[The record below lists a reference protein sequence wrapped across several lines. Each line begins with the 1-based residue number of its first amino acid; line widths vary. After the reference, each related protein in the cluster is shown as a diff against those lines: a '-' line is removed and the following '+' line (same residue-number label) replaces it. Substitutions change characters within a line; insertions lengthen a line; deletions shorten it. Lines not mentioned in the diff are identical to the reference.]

1 MKSFFTLVCLSAM
14 AFPVF
19 GQNWTVLNPPS
30 GLIAV
35 DKSLEEKKIYFD
47 IVNTGNDTIALEME
61 RLENV
66 LASDGDTSHLTYFC
80 WDLCYGTNGNMAI
93 EPVFIAPGDTLNYI
107 GSGDGQY
114 LAFLPGGIDGYS
126 RTTMAVR
133 NANDPT
139 EFVLLVYEFSV
150 GGATNSIT
158 DAALAARS
166 LSNPTPNPAQN
177 LFSVTYDLPQGQA
190 GTLGLYNLI
199 GKEVRMQSLSG
210 GQGEARMEVADLPRG
225 IYFLHLK
232 SQGRAISSRRVVLR

>member
-1 MKSFFTLVCLSAM
+1 M

-47 IVNTGNDTIALEME
+47 VKNTGNDTISLLAY

-66 LASDGDTSHLTYFC
+66 LATSADTSHLTYFC
-80 WDLCYGTNGNMAI
+80 WDLCYGVNGAQSI
-93 EPVFIAPGDTLNYI
+93 SAVHIAPGDTLNHT
-107 GSGDGQY
+107 GVGDGQY
-114 LAFLPGGIDGYS
+114 LAFQPGSIDGYS
-126 RTTMAVR
+126 RTVMRIVNEA
-133 NANDPT
+133 DPN
-139 EFVLLVYEFSV
+139 EFVDLVYEFSV